1 MTKAEVIEFLKD
13 YADNDEVI
21 TITDIESNPWDIYDE
36 IMEEMDNPDPDDFDE
51 YMAEREGLSDCA
63 IRKAELIEAFDK
75 YGEDNTNKVVKC
87 LAQSRCDYPLD
98 TVKYEWEVGGTTMC

>member
-13 YADNDEVI
+13 YADDDEVI

-36 IMEEMDNPDPDDFDE
+36 IMEETDDPDVDDFDE
-51 YMAEREGLSDCA
+51 YMAEREGLSDCS
-63 IRKAELIEAFDK
+63 IRKAELIEAFDT
-75 YGEDNTNKVVKC
+75 YDNVDAAVKC

-98 TVKYEWEVGGTTMC
+98 TVKYKWVVGGTTVC